1 MPKGRTLDPIV
12 LGEMPQL
19 PLNYLM
25 VDECRS
31 PVGNLPAFSFHQS
44 REGVQKRSVRDASF
58 SLQETLQMHHDHTL
72 RFCPPMTNLY
82 T

>member
-1 MPKGRTLDPIV
+1 MNAVPL
-12 LGEMPQL
+12 LGTFRHSASSVQIIHGKVCKSVAFGMHL
-19 PLNYLM
+19 A
-25 VDECRS
+25 S
-31 PVGNLPAFSFHQS
+31 WFPVSL
-44 REGVQKRSVRDASF
+44 SF